1 MARLFEKWMHNQQEL
16 VSTAKRCSNHMHLPL
31 AAALSAALFLSSTA
45 HAVTL
50 TFDNIATR
58 GALVGPI
65 HVEEGF
71 EVVGTGQSFW
81 PSQFYVHDEARPEWT
96 GSPGLTF
103 LAVGGRIELKRL
115 DGGTFNLQSIDLAR
129 GDSNRG
135 LVPVG
140 FTGYLESG
148 RTVHA
153 TYLFRD
159 AVAGRLET
167 FDFGDAFQ
175 GLTAVVWQQGAE
187 WHQFDNIRVTNSV
200 PEPKSAALA
209 VVGLLMVASV
219 ARRSQQKA

>member
-1 MARLFEKWMHNQQEL
+1 MNLM
-16 VSTAKRCSNHMHLPL
+16 L
-31 AAALSAALFLSSTA
+31 ATSLSAALFLSSA
-45 HAVTL
+45 ANAVTV
-50 TFDNIATR
+50 TFDNIAAR
-58 GALVGPI
+58 GALVGQI

-71 EVVGTGQSFW
+71 KIVGTGQSSW

-148 RTVHA
+148 WTVQA